1 VLIALFV
8 FVSLTV
14 FNEGLAR
21 LIIIFIIFLR
31 VWPIFSGIQVSFQ
44 MLLLMFP
51 AWDSFSSC
59 LEELKKGREEYFVDS
74 QTRPLVIK
82 KGIEIRGVTYSYV
95 NGQQNAL
102 EDVTISIPVYSN
114 IAVTGPSGSGKST
127 LIDIVNGLL
136 EPSRGEVLIDG
147 EPLVPR
153 VIPSWRMAIGFVPQE
168 TFLFR
173 GSIRENLLWAR
184 PSANDADLWHAL
196 ELAAAADFIREM
208 PGGIDAELGDRGA
221 RLSGGQRQRIA
232 LARAI
237 LRNPT
242 LLILDEATSSIDVEN
257 EKKIQSAIEGLKGKM
272 TILTIAHR
280 LSTIKSADEIVV
292 LDRGRL
298 IEKGSFA
305 ELAGRVGGYLYT

>member
-1 VLIALFV
+1 
-8 FVSLTV
+8 
-14 FNEGLAR
+14 
-21 LIIIFIIFLR
+21 
-31 VWPIFSGIQVSFQ
+31 

-298 IEKGSFA
+298 IEKGSFD